1 MQTITVRASAQYD
14 VLIGNNFLSLLGEH
28 AAKLISGRN
37 AVIIS
42 DTNVW
47 PLHGEKVAESLRAS
61 NFQVDSFVIPAGEAS
76 KNLDTYAKILEFLV
90 HKQLCRNDLII
101 ALGGGV
107 VGDLAG
113 FAASTYLRGIAY
125 IQLPTSLLA
134 MVDSSVGG
142 KTAINLPDGK
152 NLAGTFYQPRLVLC
166 DTSTLDTLPDRIFK
180 EGCAEVI
187 KYSILYDKELFS
199 HLLQNGLFFDRSAV
213 ISKCIELKGLV
224 VAQDEYDMGARK
236 LLNLGHTFGHAIEHI
251 HNYRLSHGYAVA
263 IGIAIA
269 ARAASRLGICAED
282 AKEQVLEILNRFHLP
297 VSTEFSAQQ
306 LFSAAI
312 SDKKRTSD
320 TVDLIL
326 PESIGSCKV
335 VPTPLNELQSI
346 IEAGL

>member
-61 NFQVDSFVIPAGEAS
+61 NFQVDSFVIPAGEVS
-76 KNLDTYAKILEFLV
+76 KNLETYAKILEFLV
-90 HKQLCRNDLII
+90 HKQLCRNDVII

-107 VGDLAG
+107 VGDLTG
-113 FAASTYLRGIAY
+113 FAASTYLRGISY

-142 KTAINLPDGK
+142 KTGINLPSGK

-166 DTSTLDTLPDRIFK
+166 DTSTLDTLPENQFI

-199 HLLQNGLFFDRSAV
+199 HLLQNGLFFDRNAV
-213 ISKCIELKGLV
+213 ISKCIELKSMV
-224 VAQDEYDMGARK
+224 VAQDEYDIGARK

-251 HNYRLSHGYAVA
+251 YNYQLSHGYAVA

-282 AKEQVLEILNRFHLP
+282 AKEQILEILNRFHLP
-297 VSTEFSAQQ
+297 VGTELSSQQ

>member
-47 PLHGEKVAESLRAS
+47 PLHGEKVAKSLRAS

-90 HKQLCRNDLII
+90 HKKLCRNDVII

-107 VGDLAG
+107 VGDLTG
-113 FAASTYLRGIAY
+113 FAASTYVRGIAY

-166 DTSTLDTLPDRIFK
+166 DTSTLDTLPENQYI

-213 ISKCIELKGLV
+213 ISKCIELKSMV
-224 VAQDEYDMGARK
+224 VAQDEYDIGARK

-251 HNYRLSHGYAVA
+251 QNYRLSHGYAIG

-269 ARAASRLGICAED
+269 ARAASRLDICTED
-282 AKEQVLEILNRFHLP
+282 TKEQILEILNRFHLP
-297 VSTEFSAQQ
+297 VSTELSAQQ
-306 LFSAAI
+306 LFGAAI